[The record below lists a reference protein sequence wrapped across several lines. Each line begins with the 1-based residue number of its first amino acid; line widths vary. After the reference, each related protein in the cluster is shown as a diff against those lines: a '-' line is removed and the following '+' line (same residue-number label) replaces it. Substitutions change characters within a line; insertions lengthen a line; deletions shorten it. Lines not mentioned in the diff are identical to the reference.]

1 MTQQFKLVPIEP
13 TDEMIKATENIE
25 ILTGHGDDAVFIDI
39 FEAEKIYKAMLSAA
53 PDVAGEVAAYGY
65 ENRAGI
71 ISDIHSAQF
80 ANKHDADHTAWP
92 VALFRTP
99 QPDRSAEL
107 EQILQ
112 DPENQPSQYGTIPI
126 SMYESRTAELQ
137 EQVLQLQDKVKRL
150 EDELAVKTDE
160 ADGLRKLYELLI
172 KECYSLD
179 QEEYEDD
186 GEYRFKW
193 ASLAIE
199 QAKTKLTKLEKVN
212 IDLEAD
218 KARLVEALRMWDET
232 IKHQYTGSSQA
243 MSYLQECAF
252 VTQKLLAEINE
263 TSGFIGGDKC

>member
-1 MTQQFKLVPIEP
+1 MHKIVPIEP
-13 TDEMIKATENIE
+13 TQSMCTSGQQKASEWQRFPLKIS
-25 ILTGHGDDAVFIDI
+25 A
-39 FEAEKIYKAMLSAA
+39 IYKAMLSAA
-53 PDVAGEVAAYGY
+53 PDVNSQAVLKVVADDISYRSHHDDQSYGMWCPV
-65 ENRAGI
+65 G
-71 ISDIHSAQF
+71 F
-80 ANKHDADHTAWP
+80 GKKHGFSEGT
-92 VALFRTP
+92 LFYTTP
-99 QPDRSAEL
+99 QPDRT
-107 EQILQ
+107 
-112 DPENQPSQYGTIPI
+112 D
-126 SMYESRTAELQ
+126 ELQ